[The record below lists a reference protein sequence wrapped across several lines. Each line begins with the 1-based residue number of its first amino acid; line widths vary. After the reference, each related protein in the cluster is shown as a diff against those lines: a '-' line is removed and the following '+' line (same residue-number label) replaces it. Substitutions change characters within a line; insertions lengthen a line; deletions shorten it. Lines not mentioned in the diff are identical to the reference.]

1 MNRVPDEVREYMAKI
16 GAKAGKRGKG
26 KKKPRK
32 KKPRKMKRG
41 TLPKEGKA

>member
-32 KKPRKMKRG
+32 MKRG